1 MLKREI
7 DRVWRANREVYG
19 AKKVWLALH
28 REGVAVARCTVE
40 RLMRELGLEGA
51 LEGAVRGGAVT
62 TTWPDPTAANPLD
75 RVNRNFTAQ
84 RPLDPSAISRPRS
97 LRHYT
102 NVVSRNA

>member
-40 RLMRELGLEGA
+40 RLMRELGLKGEVRGR
-51 LEGAVRGGAVT
+51 AVR
-62 TTWPDPTAANPLD
+62 TTWPDPAAVNPLD

-84 RPLDPSAISRPRS
+84 RPNQL
-97 LRHYT
+97 
-102 NVVSRNA
+102 

>member
-1 MLKREI
+1 VLKREI

-40 RLMRELGLEGA
+40 RLMRELGLKGEVRGR
-51 LEGAVRGGAVT
+51 AVR
-62 TTWPDPTAANPLD
+62 TTWPDPAAVNPLD

-84 RPLDPSAISRPRS
+84 RPNQL
-97 LRHYT
+97 
-102 NVVSRNA
+102 